1 MKNVKRYIQLM
12 NREVKQDENAKKYE
26 IGLNYNPIKR
36 DLWLAKSAK
45 TNQELEALE
54 EVMTEEEKEKVEEI
68 LGVEIF

>member
-1 MKNVKRYIQLM
+1 M